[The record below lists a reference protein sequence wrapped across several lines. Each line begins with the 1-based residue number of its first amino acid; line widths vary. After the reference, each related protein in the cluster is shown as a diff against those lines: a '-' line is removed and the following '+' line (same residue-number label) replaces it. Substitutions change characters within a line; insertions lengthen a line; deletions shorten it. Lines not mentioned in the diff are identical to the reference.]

1 MKKHKTLFHS
11 FIIFLV
17 LSMTLPIL
25 SNAQV
30 NSADWNA
37 EEQRELYGYCQK
49 PALMQQFNI
58 SAETAD
64 KIGNI
69 QYWASIQKLK
79 IETNTNDTF
88 ATASEIDEAALK
100 KLGGLS
106 LSGGLIKELA
116 NQLKAN
122 SYAKGCPITTLTI
135 NHAYDTL
142 TKEQFVL
149 AYKKKYR
156 KPLMDQLVV
165 NGRQAD
171 MLIEAESW
179 KLKESL
185 LIDVIPEN
193 NFNRI
198 RKTVILNNE
207 LDRKYKQID
216 LTDQQK
222 IGAINF
228 FSKNQ
233 L

>member
-1 MKKHKTLFHS
+1 MQNKICSLTA
-11 FIIFLV
+11 FLSIV
-17 LSMTLPIL
+17 LIPFLL
-25 SNAQV
+25 DAQV
-30 NSADWNA
+30 VTSNWSA

-49 PALMQQFNI
+49 PGLMQQFNI

-69 QYWASIQKLK
+69 QYWASLQKIK
-79 IETNTNDTF
+79 IENNTNDTF
-88 ATASEIDEAALK
+88 ATAKEIDEAAIK
-100 KLGGLS
+100 KLGSLS

-116 NQLKAN
+116 NQLKLGEY
-122 SYAKGCPITTLTI
+122 SKGCPLTTL
-135 NHAYDTL
+135 NVNRAYDSL

-156 KPLMDQLVV
+156 KPLMDLLVV

-171 MLIEAESW
+171 MLIEAEAW

-185 LIDVIPEN
+185 VIDAIPEN

-222 IGAINF
+222 NGALTF

>member
-1 MKKHKTLFHS
+1 MKKQKVQIHS
-11 FIIFLV
+11 FVILFI
-17 LSMTLPIL
+17 LSMTLSLL
-25 SNAQV
+25 SSSQV
-30 NSADWNA
+30 NSVNWNA
-37 EEQRELYGYCQK
+37 EEQRELFGYCQK

-106 LSGGLIKELA
+106 LSGGLIKELG

-122 SYAKGCPITTLTI
+122 SYAKGCLITTLNV

-142 TKEQFVL
+142 TKEQFVI
-149 AYKKKYR
+149 AYKKKFR
-156 KPLMDQLVV
+156 KLIMDKLVV

-171 MLIEAESW
+171 MLIEAEAW
-179 KLKESL
+179 KLKES
-185 LIDVIPEN
+185 ITVAAIPEKD
-193 NFNRI
+193 FNRV
-198 RKTVILNNE
+198 RKTVIMNNE

-222 IGAINF
+222 NGALAF
-228 FSKNQ
+228 FEKNQ